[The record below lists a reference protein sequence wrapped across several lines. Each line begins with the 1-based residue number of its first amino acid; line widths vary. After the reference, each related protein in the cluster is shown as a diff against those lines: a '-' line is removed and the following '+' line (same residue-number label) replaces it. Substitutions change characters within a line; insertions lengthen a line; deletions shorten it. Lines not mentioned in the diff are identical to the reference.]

1 MEASLEA
8 FKSWTH
14 QGLNPG
20 LVLPPPPILEEN
32 WAMISMTHEEIIT
45 IYVHTFFSLGKAW
58 LGWQYRML
66 SDFSNV
72 YV

>member
-45 IYVHTFFSLGKAW
+45 IYVHTFFSLGKA
-58 LGWQYRML
+58 
-66 SDFSNV
+66 
-72 YV
+72 